1 MMTHH
6 AEDQPS
12 LFDEDAPRIELKA
25 AQKAE
30 LAAVV
35 EALLRE
41 IAATLAYTANG
52 ETGHEQDHG

>member
-25 AQKAE
+25 AQKVE

>member
-1 MMTHH
+1 MTHH

-12 LFDEDAPRIELKA
+12 LFDEGTPRVELKPVL
-25 AQKAE
+25 KVE

-41 IAATLAYTANG
+41 IAVTLASTANG
-52 ETGHEQDHG
+52 ELGHEQDHG